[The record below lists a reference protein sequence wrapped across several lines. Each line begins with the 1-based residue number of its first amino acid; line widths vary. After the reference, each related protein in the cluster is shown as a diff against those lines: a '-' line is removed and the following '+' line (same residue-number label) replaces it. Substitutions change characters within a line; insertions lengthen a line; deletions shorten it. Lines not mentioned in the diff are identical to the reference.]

1 MNAPTETNG
10 RPAVACP
17 RCKTS
22 LAGDGPAER
31 PCGHCGLGIRMS
43 ATGIAYDFLALLRTA
58 FPRRYRLYKALCN
71 NGAISYQELAA
82 GSLSLPERGD
92 VGEFAA
98 FLARFARGTDRVLDI
113 GCGPLPVPG
122 YLQGLRLAGARLL
135 GLDVYPTEFEGFRIT
150 GCAEFLP
157 LSDGGVDVVVFAT
170 SLDHVC
176 DLDATLREVRRV
188 LPAGGRCCVWMSDR
202 KPYWKQ
208 FLFHDRPERGFLRRL
223 CIDLPKQVGANLRD
237 GRRLW
242 YGVFHYFTHGR
253 YWDYDNG
260 SVFYCPPGAVDPF
273 HSFFESPA
281 EVTALAA
288 RHDLALVARESGSNG
303 VFLAFER
310 GGR

>member
-1 MNAPTETNG
+1 MSASPDAGART
-10 RPAVACP
+10 PLACP
-17 RCKTS
+17 RCKTP
-22 LAGDGPAER
+22 LPAAGAGECACPQ
-31 PCGHCGLGIRMS
+31 CGLRIR
-43 ATGIAYDFLALLRTA
+43 IADAGVAFDFLALLRAA

-82 GSLSLPERGD
+82 GSLSLPERRD
-92 VGEFAA
+92 VAEFAA
-98 FLARFARGTDRVLDI
+98 FLGRFAGGQDRVLDI

-122 YLQGLRLAGARLL
+122 YLQGLRAAGARLL
-135 GLDVYPTEFEGFRIT
+135 GLDVYPTEFQGFRIT

-157 LSDGGVDVVVFAT
+157 LPDGGVDVVVFAT

-202 KPYWKQ
+202 DGPGGDVQPAKPTGSNLVTAASMRALKRWK
-208 FLFHDRPERGFLRRL
+208 LACKRRL
-223 CIDLPKQVGANLRD
+223 RTFLATLR
-237 GRRLW
+237 LSLS
-242 YGVFHYFTHGR
+242 GR
-253 YWDYDNG
+253 YVEYDNG

-288 RHDLALVARESGSNG
+288 RHGLVLAARETGSNG
-303 VFLAFER
+303 VFLAFTR
-310 GGR
+310 GN

>member
-1 MNAPTETNG
+1 MSTSAET
-10 RPAVACP
+10 PSLPPLACP
-17 RCKTS
+17 RCKTA
-22 LAGDGPAER
+22 LPPAGPPER
-31 PCGHCGLGIRMS
+31 TCGRCGCHIRIS
-43 ATGIAYDFLALLRTA
+43 DTGVAYDFLALLRTA

-92 VGEFAA
+92 VAEFGA
-98 FLARFARGTDRVLDI
+98 FLGRFAGGQDRILDI

-122 YLQGLRLAGARLL
+122 YLQGLRAAGARLL
-135 GLDVYPTEFEGFRIT
+135 GLDVYPTEFQGFRIT

-157 LSDGGVDVVVFAT
+157 LPDGGVDVVVFAT

-188 LPAGGRCCVWMSDR
+188 LPAGGRCCVWMSER
-202 KPYWKQ
+202 RPYWRQ
-208 FLFHDRPERGFLRRL
+208 FLFHDRPERSFLRRL
-223 CIDLPKQVGANLRD
+223 CLDLPKQVAANVRD
-237 GRRLW
+237 GRRLG
-242 YGVFHYFTHGR
+242 YGIFHYFTRGR

-288 RHDLALVARESGSNG
+288 NHGLALAARETGSNG
-303 VFLAFER
+303 VFLALVR
-310 GGR
+310 GP

>member
-1 MNAPTETNG
+1 MSASSDPNA
-10 RPAVACP
+10 RPPVTCP
-17 RCKTS
+17 RCKTPLPAAS
-22 LAGDGPAER
+22 AGECACPQ
-31 PCGHCGLGIRMS
+31 CGLGIRIS
-43 ATGIAYDFLALLRTA
+43 DASLACDFLALLRAA

-82 GSLSLPERGD
+82 GSLSLPERKD
-92 VGEFAA
+92 VAEFGA
-98 FLARFARGTDRVLDI
+98 FLGRHAGGADRVLDI

-122 YLQGLRLAGARLL
+122 YLQELHAAGARLL
-135 GLDVYPTEFEGFRIT
+135 GLDVYPTEFRGFRIT

-157 LSDGGVDVVVFAT
+157 LPDGGVDVVVFAT

-208 FLFHDRPERGFLRRL
+208 FLFHDRSERSFLRRL
-223 CIDLPKQVGANLRD
+223 CIDLPKQVAANLRD
-237 GRRLW
+237 GRRLG
-242 YGVFHYFTHGR
+242 YGIFHYFTRGR

-281 EVTALAA
+281 EVTSLAA
-288 RHDLALVARESGSNG
+288 RHGLDLTERKNGSNG
-303 VFLAFER
+303 VFLAFTR
-310 GGR
+310 RSS